1 MNIKINFKDVND
13 VETLNYKNITV
24 EVTCGSEDGKVEP
37 LELLQVN
44 DDVVDLEDVKTITD
58 VRDYICVLLQKL
70 ELEKSKINKNLAKEV
85 NETPNSFMDLI
96 KTLNKLYDEVI
107 EGELNIINNKI
118 KVFSI
123 ALNNI
128 NSHLENLTIEKEV
141 EENNTNL
148 EEVVEEDDKTKAQAK
163 FWAEKFMEQLE
174 DVDKLPEA
182 HRNVLTKLLSDY
194 GVWLLNK

>member
-24 EVTCGSEDGKVEP
+24 EVTCGSEDGEIEP
-37 LELLQVN
+37 IELLQVN
-44 DDVVDLEDVKTITD
+44 EDIVDLEDVETITN
-58 VRDYICVLLQKL
+58 VRDYIYVLLQKL
-70 ELEKSKINKNLAKEV
+70 ESEKGKINENLAKEV
-85 NETPNSFMDLI
+85 NESPNSFMDLI
-96 KTLNKLYDEVI
+96 ETLNKLYDEVI
-107 EGELNIINNKI
+107 NGELNIINNKI

-128 NSHLENLTIEKEV
+128 NSHLENLTIKKE
-141 EENNTNL
+141 EENNTDLND
-148 EEVVEEDDKTKAQAK
+148 VEKDDKAKYQSK

-182 HRNVLTKLLSDY
+182 HRTVLTKLLSDY
-194 GVWLLNK
+194 GYWLLNK

>member
-24 EVTCGSEDGKVEP
+24 EVTCGTEDGKVEP
-37 LELLQVN
+37 IELLQVN
-44 DDVVDLEDVKTITD
+44 EDVVDLEDVETITN
-58 VRDYICVLLQKL
+58 VRDYIYVLLQKL
-70 ELEKSKINKNLAKEV
+70 ESEKSKVNTNLAKEV
-85 NETPNSFMDLI
+85 NESPSSFMDLI
-96 KTLNKLYDEVI
+96 ETLNKLYDEVI
-107 EGELNIINNKI
+107 NGELNIINNKI

-128 NSHLENLTIEKEV
+128 NSHLENLIIKTEV
-141 EENNTNL
+141 EENNTDL
-148 EEVVEEDDKTKAQAK
+148 VEVGEDDKTKSQAK
-163 FWAEKFMEQLE
+163 FWAEKFMDQLE

-182 HRNVLTKLLSDY
+182 HRTVLTKLLSDY

>member
-85 NETPNSFMDLI
+85 NKSPNSFMDLI

-123 ALNNI
+123 ALKNI
-128 NSHLENLTIEKEV
+128 NSHLENLTIEKEI

>member
-24 EVTCGSEDGKVEP
+24 EVTCSSEDGKVEP

-44 DDVVDLEDVKTITD
+44 DDVVDLEDVKTIND

-85 NETPNSFMDLI
+85 NESPNSFMDLI

-128 NSHLENLTIEKEV
+128 NSHLENLTIKKEV

-148 EEVVEEDDKTKAQAK
+148 VEAEEDDKSKAQAK

-174 DVDKLPEA
+174 DADKLPEA
-182 HRNVLTKLLSDY
+182 HRTVLTKLLSDY

>member
-44 DDVVDLEDVKTITD
+44 DDVVDLKDVETITN
-58 VRDYICVLLQKL
+58 VRDYVYVLLQKL
-70 ELEKSKINKNLAKEV
+70 ESEKSKVNSNLAKEV
-85 NETPNSFMDLI
+85 NKSPNSFMDLI
-96 KTLNKLYDEVI
+96 ETLNKLYDEVI

-123 ALNNI
+123 ALKNI

-182 HRNVLTKLLSDY
+182 HRTVLTKLLSDY

>member
-44 DDVVDLEDVKTITD
+44 DDVVDLKDVETITN

>member
-24 EVTCGSEDGKVEP
+24 EVTCSSEDGKVEP

-85 NETPNSFMDLI
+85 NDSPNSFMDLI

-128 NSHLENLTIEKEV
+128 NSHLENLIIKKEV
-141 EENNTNL
+141 EENNTDL
-148 EEVVEEDDKTKAQAK
+148 VEVEEDDKSKTQAK

-174 DVDKLPEA
+174 DVDKLPES
-182 HRNVLTKLLSDY
+182 HRTVLTKLLSDY

>member
-24 EVTCGSEDGKVEP
+24 EVTCSSEDGKVEP
-37 LELLQVN
+37 IELLQVN
-44 DDVVDLEDVKTITD
+44 DDVVDLEDVKTIND
-58 VRDYICVLLQKL
+58 VRDYIYVLLQKL
-70 ELEKSKINKNLAKEV
+70 ESEKSKINKNLAKEV
-85 NETPNSFMDLI
+85 NESPNSFMDLI
-96 KTLNKLYDEVI
+96 KTLNKLYDEII

-128 NSHLENLTIEKEV
+128 NSHLENLTIKKEV

-148 EEVVEEDDKTKAQAK
+148 VEVEEDDKSKAQAK

-182 HRNVLTKLLSDY
+182 HRTVLTKLLSDY

>member
-1 MNIKINFKDVND
+1 M
-13 VETLNYKNITV
+13 
-24 EVTCGSEDGKVEP
+24 
-37 LELLQVN
+37 
-44 DDVVDLEDVKTITD
+44 
-58 VRDYICVLLQKL
+58 
-70 ELEKSKINKNLAKEV
+70 
-85 NETPNSFMDLI
+85 
-96 KTLNKLYDEVI
+96 
-107 EGELNIINNKI
+107 NIINNKI

-128 NSHLENLTIEKEV
+128 NSHLKNLTIEKEV

>member
-44 DDVVDLEDVKTITD
+44 DDVVDLKDVETITN
-58 VRDYICVLLQKL
+58 VRDYVYVLLQKL
-70 ELEKSKINKNLAKEV
+70 ESEKSKVNSNLTKEV
-85 NETPNSFMDLI
+85 NKSPNSFMDLI
-96 KTLNKLYDEVI
+96 ETLNKLYDEVI

-148 EEVVEEDDKTKAQAK
+148 EEVVEEDDKTKVQAK

-182 HRNVLTKLLSDY
+182 HRTVLTKLLSDY